1 MWDSLNF
8 GAAKLPETPF
18 FAREC
23 NGSLRLSVMATER
36 FNWHLPFYG
45 AIGAIV
51 AFSANLVANADVG
64 MLLYL
69 FVAIPLV
76 TLVLIVAAML
86 TYDRQDR
93 QTLAVVSMFTVYCLV
108 TWGIRRSG
116 SDLRDVGRWFFGER
130 HYKAEVLAQP
140 ISSNGLRHW
149 EWEASG
155 FAGVANRSVYVVF
168 DPADSLKRDVGHRP
182 RGKLLGLPCEVPR
195 VVRLERYWYSV
206 EFYTDSSWD
215 HCQ

>member
-1 MWDSLNF
+1 
-8 GAAKLPETPF
+8 
-18 FAREC
+18 
-23 NGSLRLSVMATER
+23 MATKR

-45 AIGAIV
+45 ALGAIV
-51 AFSANLVANADVG
+51 AFSANLVTSADLA

-76 TLVLIVAAML
+76 TLMLTVAAML
-86 TYDRQDR
+86 TYDRQER
-93 QTLAVVSMFTVYCLV
+93 QTLAIISMFMVYCLV
-108 TWGIRRSG
+108 TWGIWRSG
-116 SDLRDVGRWFFGER
+116 SDLRDVGRWFFGAR

-140 ISSNGLRHW
+140 ISSNGLKHW

-168 DPADSLKRDVGHRP
+168 DPADSLKREAGHHTHE
-182 RGKLLGLPCEVPR
+182 KLVGLPCEVPR

-215 HCQ
+215 DCR

>member
-1 MWDSLNF
+1 
-8 GAAKLPETPF
+8 
-18 FAREC
+18 
-23 NGSLRLSVMATER
+23 MAIER
-36 FNWHLPFYG
+36 FNWHLPLYG

-51 AFSANLVANADVG
+51 AFSANLVANPDAG

-86 TYDRQDR
+86 TYDRQNR
-93 QTLAVVSMFTVYCLV
+93 QALAIVSMFMVYCLV
-108 TWGIRRSG
+108 TWSIWRSG
-116 SDLRDVGRWFFGER
+116 SDLRDIGRWFFGAR

-140 ISSNGLRHW
+140 SSSNGLKHW

-155 FAGVANRSVYVVF
+155 FAGVANRRGYVVF
-168 DPADSLKRDVGHRP
+168 DPADSLTRDVGHST
-182 RGKLLGLPCEVPR
+182 RGKLLGLPCEVDR
-195 VVRLERYWYSV
+195 VFRLERYWYSV
-206 EFYTDSSWD
+206 EFYTDSSWE